1 MIRKIITTLGFIG
14 FIFTAPFAAQAFEFV
29 FPIDGETV
37 MAGSTIK
44 ASVNLGEIPMPFA
57 VLFSVPQGLMISKL
71 DSTAPFKWEFEIPAD
86 YYGPL
91 TLWAIAR
98 RYNPIAYSP
107 STHVTVFVVRPAL
120 HLSLP

>member
-1 MIRKIITTLGFIG
+1 MRKIITTLGFMG

-29 FPIDGETV
+29 FPVDGETV

-44 ASVNLGEIPMPFA
+44 ASVDLGDLPIPFG
-57 VLFSVPQGLMISKL
+57 VLFLAPQGLMVSKL
-71 DSTAPFKWEFEIPAD
+71 DSTAPFKWEFKIPAD

-107 STHVTVFVVRPAL
+107 STRVTVFVVRPAL
-120 HLSLP
+120 HLSSP